1 VHIRSSDYKEV
12 KVDIPNKG
20 PKTIKVSADSSKD
33 ELEAYKALFL
43 EFQDVF
49 AWSYTDLKGI
59 PAHIAQ
65 HTITLLPSIKPI
77 RQKQRRL
84 NPHMQ
89 LVLKAKPERL
99 LKAGFIKP
107 VDLVDWVS
115 PMVLVRKKNGKL
127 RVCIDYRALNKYT
140 AKDHFPLP
148 FLNIILEEV
157 AGKEL
162 YTYLDGYSGYN
173 QIGIHPSNWHKT
185 AFTTPWGTF
194 IFIVMPFGLCNAPAT
209 FQRAIMFVFSKLL
222 LTTMTVYIDDF
233 SVQSSVDEHL
243 KWVRECLI

>member
-127 RVCIDYRALNKYT
+127 RVCIDYRALNKYCHSST
-140 AKDHFPLP
+140 SFLRKSQGKSFIPILMAILAITKLVFIQAIGTRQRLLPLGERLFSLSCHLACAMHRPP
-148 FLNIILEEV
+148 F
-157 AGKEL
+157 K
-162 YTYLDGYSGYN
+162 
-173 QIGIHPSNWHKT
+173 
-185 AFTTPWGTF
+185 
-194 IFIVMPFGLCNAPAT
+194 GL
-209 FQRAIMFVFSKLL
+209 
-222 LTTMTVYIDDF
+222 
-233 SVQSSVDEHL
+233 
-243 KWVRECLI
+243 